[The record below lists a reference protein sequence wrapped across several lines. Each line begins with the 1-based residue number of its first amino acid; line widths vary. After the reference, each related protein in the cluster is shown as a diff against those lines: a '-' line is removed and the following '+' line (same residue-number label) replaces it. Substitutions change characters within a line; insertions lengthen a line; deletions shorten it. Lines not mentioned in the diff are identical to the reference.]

1 MQGSSKGATSMPAA
15 SDWRS
20 ASTADK
26 LMELDRDQFAVEF
39 LRRNPAYAEDYRN
52 TQDHI
57 AAGSLAHDAG
67 MARLARQWGLIF
79 PACTRD
85 ARMGVSRPVAAGT
98 FTCRCRRCSGP

>member
-1 MQGSSKGATSMPAA
+1 MPAA

-20 ASTADK
+20 ASTANE
-26 LMELDRDQFAVEF
+26 LMRLDRDQFAVEF

-57 AAGSLAHDAG
+57 ASGSLAHDAG

-98 FTCRCRRCSGP
+98 FACRCRRCSGA